1 MSAADIAEIAGR
13 ALIAYLFVWTGIY
26 NWSRPERVA
35 FNVEHLGRRGVPYP
49 SFVLHCAFVWQIVA
63 GTAVLFNFQ
72 TKLAIVMLL
81 IFTALAEVLFHNYWD
96 MTDPLRRM
104 YHRLIFLNN
113 CGVMGGLILFYL
125 HTP

>member
-1 MSAADIAEIAGR
+1 MSGADIAEIVGR

-49 SFVLHCAFVWQIVA
+49 SFVLHTAFVWQIVA

-113 CGVMGGLILFYL
+113 CGVMGGLILFYI

>member
-1 MSAADIAEIAGR
+1 MSGADIAEIVGR

-49 SFVLHCAFVWQIVA
+49 SFVLRTAFVWQIVA

-125 HTP
+125 HMP